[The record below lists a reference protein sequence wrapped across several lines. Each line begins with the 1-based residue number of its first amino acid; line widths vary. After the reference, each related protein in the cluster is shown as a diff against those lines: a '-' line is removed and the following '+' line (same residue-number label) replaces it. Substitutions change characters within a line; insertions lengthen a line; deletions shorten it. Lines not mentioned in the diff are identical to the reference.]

1 MNEMVKNWLI
11 ELYEREIKEALGSIS
26 NERIWLMGTDV
37 WEEEK
42 MHLDNYDITIP
53 DENRTGDESEARLY
67 GTEYGDTEDYITQ
80 ILCHLVQEVRD
91 NPNATINH
99 FEY

>member
-11 ELYEREIKEALGSIS
+11 KLYEREIEDALGSIS

-42 MHLDNYDITIP
+42 MHLDNMTNLNEYITILKILLN
-53 DENRTGDESEARLY
+53 DIREAK
-67 GTEYGDTEDYITQ
+67 
-80 ILCHLVQEVRD
+80 D
-91 NPNATINH
+91 N
-99 FEY
+99 

>member
-1 MNEMVKNWLI
+1 MNAIVKNWLI

-42 MHLDNYDITIP
+42 MHLDNMTNLN
-53 DENRTGDESEARLY
+53 E
-67 GTEYGDTEDYITQ
+67 YITTLK
-80 ILCHLVQEVRD
+80 ILLNDIKE
-91 NPNATINH
+91 AK
-99 FEY
+99 

>member
-11 ELYEREIKEALGSIS
+11 KLYEREIEEALGSIS

-42 MHLDNYDITIP
+42 MHLDNMTNLN
-53 DENRTGDESEARLY
+53 E
-67 GTEYGDTEDYITQ
+67 YITTLK
-80 ILCHLVQEVRD
+80 ILLNDIREAKD
-91 NPNATINH
+91 N
-99 FEY
+99 

>member
-26 NERIWLMGTDV
+26 NERTWLMGSDV

-42 MHLDNYDITIP
+42 MHLDNMTNLN
-53 DENRTGDESEARLY
+53 E
-67 GTEYGDTEDYITQ
+67 YITTLK
-80 ILCHLVQEVRD
+80 ILLNDIRETKD
-91 NPNATINH
+91 N
-99 FEY
+99 

>member
-26 NERIWLMGTDV
+26 NERIWLMGTNV

-42 MHLDNYDITIP
+42 MHLDNMTNLN
-53 DENRTGDESEARLY
+53 E
-67 GTEYGDTEDYITQ
+67 YITTLK
-80 ILCHLVQEVRD
+80 ILLNDIKEVK
-91 NPNATINH
+91 
-99 FEY
+99 

>member
-26 NERIWLMGTDV
+26 NERIWLMGSDA

-42 MHLDNYDITIP
+42 MHLDNMTNLN
-53 DENRTGDESEARLY
+53 E
-67 GTEYGDTEDYITQ
+67 YITTLK
-80 ILCHLVQEVRD
+80 ILLNDIREAKD
-91 NPNATINH
+91 N
-99 FEY
+99 